1 MKLTITP
8 KGNLEID
15 DAIIIYRNFAGEGG
29 PYNREGDRNFAVLI
43 PDEDMK
49 DLLVEDGWNVKVKPS
64 RRDDEELFMYL
75 PVKVKY
81 TEKGGPAVY
90 VKSGDRVNAISEA
103 NIGMLDNIEIA
114 SVDLDIRPYD
124 WDINGKT
131 GRTAY
136 LQSIHVTQKIDR
148 FAARFMSDDDM

>member
-49 DLLVEDGWNVKVKPS
+49 NLLVEDGWNVKVKPS

-81 TEKGGPAVY
+81 TEKGGPTVY
-90 VKSGDRVNAISEA
+90 VKSRDRVNAISEA

-114 SVDLDIRPYD
+114 GVDLDIRPYD

-136 LQSIHVTQKIDR
+136 LQSILVTQKIDR